1 MIGYVKIFDNN
12 KAMSLKV
19 DDNKLLKRYNKIWEI
34 ISNLLNIE
42 FDSEPVYGDN
52 DKYIKTKI
60 KMYEDRVNKNF
71 QGKEVPKED
80 ALYKCLSLIALE
92 SVIRVSEKY
101 YPQTLL
107 EDCKYVIRKSKMENL
122 IIDDL
127 NVISSDE
134 SDNESDNE
142 SDSESND

>member
-1 MIGYVKIFDNN
+1 MIGYVKNFDNN

-19 DDNKLLKRYNKIWEI
+19 DDNKLLKKYNKIWEI

-60 KMYEDRVNKNF
+60 KMYEGRVNTNF

-107 EDCKYVIRKSKMENL
+107 EECKYVIRKSKMENL

-127 NVISSDE
+127 NLISPDE